1 MASKNK
7 NLSPREKA
15 KKTRKTV
22 IILLA
27 EAFVL
32 AIIIIAFIAINKG
45 EKVQRISINEDAI
58 GIDENLEENE
68 EMQKYK
74 NIALF
79 GIDSRNGSLEESHRS
94 DTIMIAS
101 INEETK
107 EVKIVSVYRDTYL
120 NCLNGSYD
128 KVNAAYSIGG
138 PEYAIKVLNS
148 NLNLNI
154 KDFVSVGFK
163 GVVDT
168 VDSLGGVW
176 IEVDSSEITHLNNY
190 AKCIAEDL
198 NMTPTYINETGF
210 QLLNGLQATAYCRIR
225 YTVGDDFKRTERQRE
240 VLQAIMEEAQTADAS
255 MVSEIA
261 DDVFP
266 NIATTLSLDEILSIL
281 VAVQDYSIIETSG
294 WPFAS
299 NITTATVGSKSVV
312 IPMDLTDNVELLHE
326 FLFEGEDYQV
336 SDSVLEY
343 TQDIIDETSPYI
355 VNY

>member
-1 MASKNK
+1 MASKNN

-15 KKTRKTV
+15 KKTRKTI

-27 EAFVL
+27 EALVL
-32 AIIIIAFIAINKG
+32 AVLVVALLAINKG
-45 EKVQRISINEDAI
+45 EKVQRITINEDEL

-68 EMQKYK
+68 DMQKYK
-74 NIALF
+74 NVALF

-101 INEETK
+101 INQETK

-120 NCLNGSYD
+120 NCLNGNYD

-176 IEVDSSEITHLNNY
+176 IEVDSAEIRHLNNY

-198 NMTPTYINETGF
+198 NMDATYLEETGY

-225 YTVGDDFKRTERQRE
+225 YTAGDDFKRTERQRE
-240 VLQAIMEEAQTADAS
+240 VLQAIMEESQTADAGT
-255 MVSEIA
+255 VSEIA

-281 VAVQDYSIIETSG
+281 VAVQDYTIVETTG

-299 NITTATVGSKSVV
+299 NITTATVGTKSVV
-312 IPMDLTDNVELLHE
+312 IPMDLTENVKLLHE
-326 FLFEGEDYQV
+326 FLFEEENFEV

-343 TQDIIDETSPYI
+343 SQDIIDETSPYI
-355 VNY
+355 IKN